1 MFSESLRRTRQA
13 FLGRI
18 AQLIGATELDEE
30 VWDDMEALLIQAD
43 LGVETALKV
52 TSALR
57 KRVQGE
63 GLTTRT
69 QLEAVLREI
78 LLGLLPAPGPSGLE
92 DERLLTVVL
101 VVGVN
106 GSGKT
111 TTIAKLAHRWKG
123 EGRRVILA
131 AADTFR
137 AAAIEQ
143 LEVWGR
149 RVGVPV
155 VSGQIGGD
163 AGAVAYDAI
172 CAARARDC
180 DLLVI
185 DTAGRLHTKYNL
197 MEELKKIR
205 RVAAKNV
212 HAAPHEVLL
221 VVDGTTGQNALQQAA
236 RFKEAVGV
244 TGVVVTKLD
253 STARGGMVFAI
264 GHELGLPVRYVGVGE
279 GLDDLVA
286 FDPRAFVDGLF
297 EE

>member
-1 MFSESLRRTRQA
+1 MTTR
-13 FLGRI
+13 
-18 AQLIGATELDEE
+18 AQLEL
-30 VWDDMEALLIQAD
+30 
-43 LGVETALKV
+43 
-52 TSALR
+52 ALR
-57 KRVQGE
+57 E
-63 GLTTRT
+63 T
-69 QLEAVLREI
+69 
-78 LLGLLPAPGPSGLE
+78 LLGLLPALGPSGLE
-92 DERLLTVVL
+92 AERPLTVVL

-143 LEVWGR
+143 LEAWGQ

-155 VSGQIGGD
+155 VSGQLGGD

-172 CAARARDC
+172 CAARARDR

-205 RVAAKNV
+205 RVVAKNV

-221 VVDGTTGQNALQQAA
+221 VVDGTTGQNALQQAV
-236 RFKEAVGV
+236 RFKETVGV

-264 GHELGLPVRYVGVGE
+264 GYELSLPVRYVGVGE

-286 FDPRAFVDGLF
+286 FDPHAFVDGLF
-297 EE
+297 E